1 MREMAEIL
9 QNVYF
14 ASSIGSPG
22 ADSVQCVWYMLMPT
36 HSSVPSQ
43 SATHFQQPLHSNTYR
58 RVVRRDWPSTWQLYY
73 DRHPLLCNDKHS
85 RPTRNSHRLSR
96 WPCSVLL
103 PLSLYL
109 RPTSTPKVICSQ
121 TCSQICCHSEISC
134 MKYFIAPEHP
144 APSYRRLFAIWK
156 R

>member
-1 MREMAEIL
+1 MRETAEIL

-22 ADSVQCVWYMLMPT
+22 ADSVQCVRYMLMPT
-36 HSSVPSQ
+36 HSSVPSRLP
-43 SATHFQQPLHSNTYR
+43 TFSN
-58 RVVRRDWPSTWQLYY
+58 PSTQT
-73 DRHPLLCNDKHS
+73 
-85 RPTRNSHRLSR
+85 PTGALFDEIDLRLDNSITIDIRYCATTNTLNQHATPIACHTDLAAFS
-96 WPCSVLL
+96 L

-134 MKYFIAPEHP
+134 TKYFVALEHL